1 MLLDGKTFAEA
12 AQAEQLFAPMYC
24 RMLAIGFRTGEIDTV
39 LAEVARR
46 VAEDANQALDDLL
59 NRIEPAI
66 VIALSLLVGVILL
79 SVMLP
84 LLGIMTAIG

>member
-1 MLLDGKTFAEA
+1 
-12 AQAEQLFAPMYC
+12 
-24 RMLAIGFRTGEIDTV
+24 MLAIGFRTGEIDTV

-66 VIALSLLVGVILL
+66 VIALSLLVGVILF